1 MTSGNPTLPM
11 ARPGPAPR
19 FCMRRHRPRCVGMIR
34 IMHGIDFEIGGLT
47 RWWSPGNEVCTVPDF
62 SHQPVMLAE
71 VLAALR
77 PKAGGRYFDG
87 CCGGAGHS
95 AAILETSAPTGFL
108 YACDQ
113 DGDAV
118 AAATEDLARFAG
130 RFELRR
136 MNFSDAADWV
146 PRGSCDGALLDLGVS
161 SHQLDTAERGFS
173 FQADGPLDMRMD
185 RRRPRTAADLVNDRP
200 PAELARIF
208 WEYGDERDSRRI
220 ARAISEE
227 RAMYRI
233 ESTRQLATLVARI
246 CPRHGKRVHPATRV
260 FQALRIAVNDELEVL
275 GRGLN
280 AAMTLLRSG
289 GRLAVISFHSLEDR
303 VVKEFMRAESRDY
316 DLQPG
321 ATEDLPHLRIHRE
334 PRARLVERKPVRPSS
349 REVEANPRSRSAQ
362 LRVLEKY

>member
-34 IMHGIDFEIGGLT
+34 IMHGIDFEIGGQT
-47 RWWSPGNEVCTVPDF
+47 RWWSPGDEVCTVPDF

-146 PRGSCDGALLDLGVS
+146 PRGSCDGALLDL
-161 SHQLDTAERGFS
+161 
-173 FQADGPLDMRMD
+173 
-185 RRRPRTAADLVNDRP
+185 
-200 PAELARIF
+200 
-208 WEYGDERDSRRI
+208 
-220 ARAISEE
+220 
-227 RAMYRI
+227 
-233 ESTRQLATLVARI
+233 
-246 CPRHGKRVHPATRV
+246 
-260 FQALRIAVNDELEVL
+260 
-275 GRGLN
+275 
-280 AAMTLLRSG
+280 
-289 GRLAVISFHSLEDR
+289 SL
-303 VVKEFMRAESRDY
+303 
-316 DLQPG
+316 
-321 ATEDLPHLRIHRE
+321 IHI
-334 PRARLVERKPVRPSS
+334 
-349 REVEANPRSRSAQ
+349 
-362 LRVLEKY
+362 